1 MLKRVPTHV
10 WLLAPALLFVAAMAL
25 FPLGYSLALS
35 FREWKLASSPA
46 PGGWIGLDNYV
57 YLFSEDPEFAQS
69 LRATAIFVV
78 VDVAATLAIA
88 LGVALLI
95 RREARINSIARVLM
109 ILPFVMSPALIGIS
123 FRFFLNAE
131 YGVLQHLIGLGIPAL
146 QGKVWL
152 ADSTLAMAAVIASDV
167 WHWAPYMTLVI
178 LGGLASIPSETQ
190 EAARVDGAAAWAVFR
205 DVTLPQ
211 LLPVLG
217 VVVVLK
223 TVFALKAFDTIF
235 TLTNGGPGTST
246 QTLAYFVYQVAFN
259 YYDMGYAAASAYVL
273 TALLL
278 TLSAFY
284 LRLVF
289 RKSTK

>member
-1 MLKRVPTHV
+1 MLKRIPPHA

-25 FPLGYSLALS
+25 FPLGYSLVLS
-35 FREWKLASSPA
+35 FRDWKLATSQE
-46 PGGWIGLDNYV
+46 PGAWVGADNYTF
-57 YLFSEDPEFAQS
+57 LFTDDPEFAES
-69 LRATAIFVV
+69 LRATAIFVGF
-78 VDVAATLAIA
+78 DVAVTLALA

-95 RREARINSIARVLM
+95 HREGRINSFARVLM

-131 YGVLQHLIGLGIPAL
+131 YGVLHYLLGQLVPAL
-146 QGKVWL
+146 HGKVWL
-152 ADSTLAMAAVIASDV
+152 ADPVLAMGAVIASDV

-178 LGGLASIPSETQ
+178 LGGLASIPQETQ
-190 EAARVDGAAAWAVFR
+190 EAARVDGASAWRVFR
-205 DVTLPQ
+205 DITLPQ

-217 VVVVLK
+217 IVLVLK

-235 TLTNGGPGTST
+235 TLSNGGPGTST
-246 QTLAYFVYQVAFN
+246 QTLAYFVYQSAFN
-259 YYDMGYAAASAYVL
+259 YYDMGYAAAGAYVL

-278 TLSAFY
+278 ALSAYY

-289 RKSTK
+289 RK